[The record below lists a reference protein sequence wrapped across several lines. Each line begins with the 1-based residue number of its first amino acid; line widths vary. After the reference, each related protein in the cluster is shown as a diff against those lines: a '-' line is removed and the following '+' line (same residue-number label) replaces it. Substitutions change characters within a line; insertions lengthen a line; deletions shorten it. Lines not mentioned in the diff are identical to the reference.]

1 MTPKQILQEI
11 HKEMEGNSRLVELLK
26 EYGKSYAD
34 AALRR
39 LYVTNDATLHIRPTE
54 SFLKAQT
61 PNREHYTLTLN
72 PTDFSDY
79 SGGSS

>member
-1 MTPKQILQEI
+1 MTPKQILQEV

-39 LYVTNDATLHIRPTE
+39 LYVTNDAAALIRQAGMAEGAENIITD
-54 SFLKAQT
+54 
-61 PNREHYTLTLN
+61 LTQR
-72 PTDFSDY
+72 PS
-79 SGGSS
+79 

>member
-39 LYVTNDATLHIRPTE
+39 LYATNDAAALIRQAGMAEGAENIITD
-54 SFLKAQT
+54 
-61 PNREHYTLTLN
+61 LTQR
-72 PTDFSDY
+72 PS
-79 SGGSS
+79 

>member
-11 HKEMEGNSRLVELLK
+11 HKEMAGNSRLVELLK

-39 LYVTNDATLHIRPTE
+39 LYATNDAAALIRQAGMAEGAENIITD
-54 SFLKAQT
+54 
-61 PNREHYTLTLN
+61 LTQR
-72 PTDFSDY
+72 PS
-79 SGGSS
+79 

>member
-39 LYVTNDATLHIRPTE
+39 LYVTNDAAALIRQAGMAEGAENIITD
-54 SFLKAQT
+54 
-61 PNREHYTLTLN
+61 LTQR
-72 PTDFSDY
+72 PS
-79 SGGSS
+79 